1 MTISVIVPIYKVE
14 AYLRQCVDSILA
26 QTYTDLDIVLVDD
39 GSTDN
44 CPALCDAYARKDAR
58 VQVVHKPNGGLMS
71 ARQAGLRVAK
81 GDYVGF
87 VDGDDWIEPD
97 MYARFAAAIDRY
109 APDMALCEFY
119 YAFADHNEPSTQH
132 LQRAY
137 YTKAQLAQEI
147 YPTMLYH
154 APYYSFGINPC
165 CWSKVFKK
173 ELLEQCLY
181 PVTPKVKIGED
192 AAFTYPCLL
201 AAESLA
207 YVNGCLYHYRNNAQ
221 SMTAAFDPHLTET
234 IFIPIN
240 ILRPY
245 FTVGSDALFTQ
256 FQMYA
261 VYLLQLW
268 VCNQASLHSNFK
280 RKNLLHS
287 CVQICQNQDLRGL
300 LKSIPATLPRQVAIA
315 VHGVQQCRPRQ
326 LYFLIRAWNMYYK
339 LRKGRT

>member
-44 CPALCDAYARKDAR
+44 CPAICDAYARQDAR

-97 MYARFAAAIDRY
+97 MYARFAAVIDRY

-207 YVNGCLYHYRNNAQ
+207 YVDGCLYHYRNNAQ
-221 SMTAAFDPHLTET
+221 SMTNVYDPKMPDYAL
-234 IFIPIN
+234 IPYQ
-240 ILRPY
+240 ILKSVFEESPY
-245 FTVGSDALFTQ
+245 KEILMPQLA
-256 FQMYA
+256 Y
-261 VYLLQLW
+261 YLLFSLNGVVRNEASPWNDKSTVDSKAVLKRFCGDAAVKAALLSVRTSSLPLHTRVVKLCLEHGNVQL
-268 VCNQASLHSNFK
+268 L
-280 RKNLLHS
+280 NLYARL
-287 CVQICQNQDLRGL
+287 LR
-300 LKSIPATLPRQVAIA
+300 
-315 VHGVQQCRPRQ
+315 
-326 LYFLIRAWNMYYK
+326 YK
-339 LRKGRT
+339 L

>member
-14 AYLRQCVDSILA
+14 AYLRQCVNSILS

-39 GSTDN
+39 GSPDG
-44 CPALCDAYARKDAR
+44 CPAICDAYARQDGR

-71 ARQAGLRVAK
+71 ARQAGLQVAK
-81 GDYVGF
+81 GEYVGF

-97 MYARFAAAIDRY
+97 MYARFAAAIEQY

-119 YAFADHNEPSTQH
+119 YAFDDHNDPSTQH

-154 APYYSFGINPC
+154 EPYYSFGINPC

-207 YVNGCLYHYRNNAQ
+207 YVDGYLYHYRNNAQ
-221 SMTAAFDPHLTET
+221 SMTAAFDAHLTET
-234 IFIPIN
+234 IFIPLD
-240 ILRPY
+240 ILRMY
-245 FTVGSDALFTQ
+245 FDTDNQALFAQ
-256 FQMYA
+256 SQMYA

-268 VCNQASLHSNFK
+268 VRNQASLDCDLG
-280 RKNLLHS
+280 RQELLLS
-287 CVQICQNQDLRGL
+287 CVQVCENQKLRGL
-300 LKSIPATLPRQVAIA
+300 LASVSGVLPKQMAFA
-315 VHGVQQCRPRQ
+315 VHAVRKQRPGQ
-326 LYFLIRAWNMYYK
+326 LYLLIKAWNLYYR
-339 LRKGRT
+339 LRSGRA

>member
-39 GSTDN
+39 GSPDN
-44 CPALCDAYARKDAR
+44 CPAICDAYARQDAR

-81 GDYVGF
+81 GNYVGF

-109 APDMALCEFY
+109 TPDMALCEFY

-173 ELLEQCLY
+173 SLLEQCLY
-181 PVTPKVKIGED
+181 SVTPKVKIGED

-207 YVNGCLYHYRNNAQ
+207 YVDGCLYHYRNNAQ
-221 SMTAAFDPHLTET
+221 SMTNAYDPTFCDT
-234 IFIPIN
+234 VWIPLE
-240 ILRPY
+240 ILSKE
-245 FTVGSDALFTQ
+245 FSDLNLLDQ
-256 FQMYA
+256 FA
-261 VYLLQLW
+261 VYVLYLVQMLMHNEGNCPGNFSISRMRQLCKTICNRVAHECW
-268 VCNQASLHSNFK
+268 LAALPKVVCPAHIHMLAFC
-280 RKNLLHS
+280 LLHNRS
-287 CVQICQNQDLRGL
+287 GL
-300 LKSIPATLPRQVAIA
+300 LL
-315 VHGVQQCRPRQ
+315 
-326 LYFLIRAWNMYYK
+326 LYSFLLYT
-339 LRKGRT
+339 KGRKELR